1 MDRSNF
7 RIIEKYVF
15 IDEVRY
21 RVNITGTNIVLNV
34 HAYSDEEAI
43 DKAIELAGR
52 IGLNNER
59 INELREF
66 IKRKIK
72 QQ

>member
-66 IKRKIK
+66 IKRKTK